1 MSVRFSPIRRMR
13 RSRGVSI
20 VTAIFLLVVLSGLG
34 VAIVTFNTA
43 QQQAAAVDLVGT
55 RAYEAARAGIEYG
68 LYQQQIGKT
77 CASANFAAPGTLAPM
92 MVSVTCVQT
101 STAMSAGAQ
110 PLVQM
115 RITAT
120 ACNQPAAGVCPNNA
134 PGVDYVQ
141 RVVQVEVV
149 Q

>member
-1 MSVRFSPIRRMR
+1 MNARFSSMRRLR

-34 VAIVTFNTA
+34 VAIVTFGTA

-68 LYQQQIGKT
+68 LYRQQIDKT
-77 CASANFAAPGTLAPM
+77 CANVNFPAPGTLAQM
-92 MVSVTCVQT
+92 TVSVTCVQT
-101 STAMSAGAQ
+101 STAMSAGAE
-110 PLVQM
+110 PLVQT

-120 ACNQPAAGVCPNNA
+120 ACNQPAAGACPNNA
-134 PGVDYVQ
+134 PGLDYVQ
-141 RVVQVEVV
+141 RVVQVVL
-149 Q
+149 